1 MMRTVIPVIALLG
14 MAAASAM
21 ADLEPSVYDPAP
33 ATLTPAGEHTVGVY
47 GTDGTGEPVI
57 HTDFKLSAT
66 QSDTIHLT
74 FAFHWNFATSVGIVE
89 MWHSFTYDN
98 SEVSVLSMAPAGPF
112 AGGASNFPG
121 ATTWQGTALNP
132 SGGVLTVGDVLGTG
146 VPLWN
151 DPTGGA
157 PLVGVS
163 DIVPFMQ
170 VDLHVKNVEPD
181 SLMDAIVG
189 SAALLFTVAGA
200 TGVWWTSGAL
210 GNASSYGA
218 GIVPEPA
225 SLSLL
230 GLGLVLLGSGLWRR
244 RRC

>member
-47 GTDGTGEPVI
+47 GTDGTGEP
-57 HTDFKLSAT
+57 
-66 QSDTIHLT
+66 
-74 FAFHWNFATSVGIVE
+74 

-170 VDLHVKNVEPD
+170 VDLHVKNVDPD